1 MITVGE
7 VLKSKREKLRIS
19 LEKASSDTKIQKR
32 FLQYIEKDTFTPF
45 QSEVFLTGFIK
56 IYAKYL
62 GLDIKK
68 ILALYRRTNPVIV
81 EKDIQTTPQQVM
93 KKKIVITPK
102 TVVIIL
108 VSLFTLLIAAYIT
121 SQIYKFQT
129 PPKLEIME
137 PAKESTVEKAEIIV
151 KGKVEKEA
159 TVEINDVAVKT
170 DENGHFEKEITLV
183 EGSNLISIK
192 AKKNNNNILESVE
205 TLTVKYEPKKEQQ
218 EEAQEVQEKVNKIT
232 LEIFETPVWIKLDI
246 DNVNVVAQVLEPTK
260 KEFEIKNKFN
270 IISGR
275 VSNTK
280 IFFNEK
286 ELTWPATSKKGVVG
300 MECTVTESS
309 IDCK

>member
-260 KEFEIKNKFN
+260 KEFEIKNKLN

>member
-68 ILALYRRTNPVIV
+68 VLALYRRTNPVIV

-260 KEFEIKNKFN
+260 KEFEIKNKLH

-286 ELTWPATSKKGVVG
+286 ELTWPTTSNKGVVG
-300 MECTVTESS
+300 MECS
-309 IDCK
+309 ILENSIECK

>member
-68 ILALYRRTNPVIV
+68 VLALYRRTNPVIV

-260 KEFEIKNKFN
+260 KEFEIKNKLN

>member
-32 FLQYIEKDTFTPF
+32 FLQYIEKDIFTPF

-68 ILALYRRTNPVIV
+68 VLALYRRTNPVIV
-81 EKDIQTTPQQVM
+81 ENDTKTIPRQVI

-108 VSLFTLLIAAYIT
+108 VSLFAILIAAYIT

-129 PPKLEIME
+129 PPKLEITE
-137 PAKESTVEKAEIIV
+137 PAKESTVEKADIIV

-159 TVEINDVAVKT
+159 SVEINDVSVKT
-170 DENGHFEKEITLV
+170 DENGNFEKEITLV
-183 EGSNLISIK
+183 EGNNLISIK

-205 TLTVKYEPKKEQQ
+205 TLTVKYEPKKEQEGETQ
-218 EEAQEVQEKVNKIT
+218 EIKEKINKVT
-232 LEIFETPVWIKLDI
+232 LEIFEAPVWIKLDI
-246 DNVNVVAQVLEPTK
+246 DDVNVVAQVLEPTK
-260 KEFEIKNKFN
+260 KEFEIKNKLHV
-270 IISGR
+270 ISGR

-286 ELTWPATSKKGVVG
+286 ELAWPATSNKGVVG
-300 MECTVTESS
+300 MECTVSENSV
-309 IDCK
+309 DCK

>member
-246 DNVNVVAQVLEPTK
+246 DNVNVVAQVLDPTK
-260 KEFEIKNKFN
+260 KEFEIKNKLH

-286 ELTWPATSKKGVVG
+286 ELTWPTTSNKGVVG
-300 MECTVTESS
+300 MECS
-309 IDCK
+309 ILENSIECK

>member
-246 DNVNVVAQVLEPTK
+246 DNVNVVAQVLDPTK
-260 KEFEIKNKFN
+260 KEFEVKNKLH

-286 ELTWPATSKKGVVG
+286 ELTWPTTSNKGVVG
-300 MECTVTESS
+300 MECS
-309 IDCK
+309 ILENSIECK